1 MAYLVHIGN
10 SSKHLRQRNTA
21 CHYHGAAFLTRRR
34 KKIKQEIEPLL
45 LKLMSSIVLFRA
57 LDREDMVYLLRGA
70 TKATFAPSQIVFE
83 EGASGDAMYVVIAG
97 QFEVFRRMAGG
108 DAHIAFVNPG
118 EHFGEMALLR
128 DKPRTASVQA
138 LTPSVAL
145 CLSRNTLFSR
155 PSMTVDLLKNMVGLM
170 AEHLSEMNN
179 EVLLLDVSRYRT
191 RKTSPGA
198 QASTD
203 IVKEMLSF
211 ANLDQMR

>member
-1 MAYLVHIGN
+1 
-10 SSKHLRQRNTA
+10 
-21 CHYHGAAFLTRRR
+21 
-34 KKIKQEIEPLL
+34 
-45 LKLMSSIVLFRA
+45 
-57 LDREDMVYLLRGA
+57 MVYLLRGA

-83 EGASGDAMYVVIAG
+83 EGARGDAMYVVIAG
-97 QFEVFRRMAGG
+97 QFEVFRRMNGD

-138 LTPSVAL
+138 VTPAVAL
-145 CLSRNTLFSR
+145 CLSRTILFSR
-155 PSMTVDLLKNMVGLM
+155 PGMTVDLLKNMVGLM

-191 RKTSPGA
+191 SKTSA
-198 QASTD
+198 TTQASTD
-203 IVKEMLSF
+203 IVKEMLTF